1 VDQHREPPVVRS
13 ILTLKSTPTATL
25 TSKQSASKKSF
36 FSFWFPMSH
45 PCGYSVCS
53 LCRKNTKDL
62 RNIPEAYTGPIFPPT
77 GHFQLQKCC
86 RNCLR
91 FCQAWIHVRFFIQI
105 EICRRKEDFGKFC
118 LFALNIPTPFFSP
131 AMFFLCRLQAMNDPF
146 EELPALPHEELQEVL
161 NGWLRSA
168 DSASTDSST
177 SRLHETYGRRMV
189 DFLRQLPSN
198 SPFRR
203 PLLQVMTVGLRV
215 KVVAEDVGLSQETV
229 YASHRE
235 RAAESIL
242 LSTAYAPK
250 TKRVRLP
257 QEDLDFAKVFMDEV
271 FPQNSGRDFRGHQ
284 HDRRHHLCRLL
295 RILH

>member
-1 VDQHREPPVVRS
+1 
-13 ILTLKSTPTATL
+13 
-25 TSKQSASKKSF
+25 
-36 FSFWFPMSH
+36 
-45 PCGYSVCS
+45 
-53 LCRKNTKDL
+53 
-62 RNIPEAYTGPIFPPT
+62 
-77 GHFQLQKCC
+77 
-86 RNCLR
+86 
-91 FCQAWIHVRFFIQI
+91 
-105 EICRRKEDFGKFC
+105 
-118 LFALNIPTPFFSP
+118 
-131 AMFFLCRLQAMNDPF
+131 MNDPY
-146 EELPALPHEELQEVL
+146 EELPALPHEELREVL

-215 KVVAEDVGLSQETV
+215 KVVVEDVGLSQETV